1 MSTNEDLVW
10 EIICKQFCHCDNIA
24 EYNYIPHKVPAQGTQ
39 QAFWFLPLNMKSI
52 IGLKVIHVG
61 YITAT
66 HNIFVESAAMCIYEQ
81 VYTQNSLPLALNK
94 V

>member
-10 EIICKQFCHCDNIA
+10 EIICKQFCHYDNIA
-24 EYNYIPHKVPAQGTQ
+24 EYNYIPYKVPAQGTQ

-52 IGLKVIHVG
+52 IGLKVTVG
-61 YITAT
+61 YMTAT
-66 HNIFVESAAMCIYEQ
+66 HNIFVESAAICIYEQ
-81 VYTQNSLPLALNK
+81 AYTQSSLPLALNK